1 MRPGSSHRSRRTRGA
16 LAAGLAPIALAAVA
30 VAAPAASS
38 AENASTAPEVSPRPQ
53 KMTVTGATLDLSASV
68 TVVRGVGADP
78 AAVSAT
84 LAALASTNTS
94 VTTTTTDPG
103 TGDTV
108 YVGGPTETAPSR
120 PALVALGVTATN
132 RPTPQGYV
140 LASGTDSSGRK
151 RVVLSGHDKAGTFY
165 AAQSLRQLLSRD
177 ATGASVDRV
186 TIEDWPAFGF
196 RGGMDSANPPPP
208 GVARWTT
215 ADRLEQVEVLAR
227 NKMNRFFYGPAIDP
241 RTGGLP
247 GQGTWRDEYSTQE
260 LNNFAAIVARAKR
273 LHVDLIYRI
282 SPAAPLDQTNG
293 ICHSSADDRR
303 RLLARLDMLRSKG
316 VRHFVVAWDDI
327 AAGEQFTCPADTT
340 AYGTPGP
347 NGTKVVDKAAWA
359 RAQAD
364 VTNYVQTRFIAKNAL
379 PQLYTVPTE
388 YAGGA
393 ASSYRSVFDQSLSPA
408 VGIYWTGP
416 EVISPTIGVADLTA
430 ASQTFPRHTLAIWD
444 NYPVN
449 DQVWDRLHLGPVQ
462 GRDAGLSSAPGILFN
477 EMTQQGP
484 SQLPLMTAADYAWN
498 PAHYEAENAWTR
510 AIATLGASRA
520 ADLRTFAEL
529 NRSSALTHDDSLA
542 LAARIDAFRQAL
554 RTNTNVAATAS
565 TLKRKLAAVRAAGTN
580 LQTMQTSL
588 ASQARPWLQQTVR
601 LADAGSLAVD
611 LLVAE
616 RNGQTTT
623 AETLRIQL
631 VAQLPAIAAEPAA
644 VSPGV
649 LPPLVSFALRR
660 GIDTI
665 DLSGDGR
672 ADVLAANS
680 AGALKAYENQRTTYN
695 WPELDANGVRVGD
708 GWSTSMPPIPGD
720 LDGDRLADLLAVT
733 HSGQLMQYRNTG
745 ASFASISP
753 TGLQVGSGWQGTLAL
768 RSADLD
774 ADGRADLL
782 GVFPDGRLLAFRN
795 TGMNAAGAVTWAD
808 PLSVGQGWSA
818 EELPFVGDLNADGR
832 ADLMTIK
839 PDGTLWHFLN
849 SGTLSEAMF
858 ESGQKVGQGW
868 TGSLAMHVVDLDG
881 DARADV
887 LGVMGNG
894 ELRAFRNTGV
904 MQASTGAYVTFG
916 PTASVGGGWSASNL
930 PVPTDFNGDG
940 RADLVSIS
948 NTGHLVTNINA
959 GRFASGLMFP
969 TVVWHGPGW
978 TGTQFLR

>member
-1 MRPGSSHRSRRTRGA
+1 MRPGSPHRSRRARGA
-16 LAAGLAPIALAAVA
+16 LAGGLAPIALAAVTIA
-30 VAAPAASS
+30 GPAAGAAES
-38 AENASTAPEVSPRPQ
+38 AAAAPEVSPRPQ
-53 KMTVTGATLDLSASV
+53 KMTVTGAALDLAASV

-78 AAVSAT
+78 AAVTAT
-84 LAALASTNTS
+84 LAALAATNTS
-94 VTTTTTDPG
+94 VTITTTDPG

-120 PALVALGVTATN
+120 PALVALGVTAAN
-132 RPTPQGYV
+132 GPRQQGYV
-140 LASGTDSSGRK
+140 LASGTDSRGRK
-151 RVVLSGHDKAGTFY
+151 RVVLSGHDKVGTFY
-165 AAQSLRQLLSRD
+165 AAQTLRQLLSPD
-177 ATGASVDRV
+177 ATGASIDRV
-186 TIEDWPAFGF
+186 TIEDWPGFGF

-247 GQGTWRDEYSTQE
+247 GQGSWRTEYSTQE
-260 LNNFAAIVARAKR
+260 LNDFAAIVAKAKR
-273 LHVDLIYRI
+273 LHVDFIYRI
-282 SPAAPLDQTNG
+282 SPAAPLDQAYG
-293 ICHSSADDRR
+293 ICHSSADDRAK
-303 RLLARLDMLRSKG
+303 LLARLDTLRSKG

-327 AAGEQFTCPADTT
+327 AAGEQFTCPADTS

-359 RAQAD
+359 RAQAA
-364 VTNYVQTRFIAKNAL
+364 VTNYVQTQFIAKNAL
-379 PQLYTVPTE
+379 PQLFTVPTE

-393 ASSYRSVFDQSLSPA
+393 ASSYRAVFDQSLSPA

-462 GRDAGLSSAPGILFN
+462 GRDAGLGRAPGILFN

-484 SQLPLMTAADYAWN
+484 SQLPLLTAADYAWN
-498 PAHYEAENAWTR
+498 PANYDAEKAWGR

-529 NRSSALTHDDSLA
+529 NRSSALTHADSLA
-542 LAARIDAFRQAL
+542 LAEGIDAFRQAL

-565 TLKRKLAAVRAAGTN
+565 TLKQKLTSVRAAGTN
-580 LQTMQTSL
+580 LQTMQTSF

-601 LADAGSLAVD
+601 LADAGSIAVD

-616 RNGQTTT
+616 RNGQTMT
-623 AETLRIQL
+623 AETLR
-631 VAQLPAIAAEPAA
+631 AQLIGQLPSIAAEPAA
-644 VSPGV
+644 VGAGV
-649 LPPLVSFALRR
+649 LPALVSFALRR

-672 ADVLAANS
+672 ADVLAVNS
-680 AGALKAYENQRTTYN
+680 AGELKAYENQRTTYN
-695 WPELDANGVRVGD
+695 WPELEATGVRVGE
-708 GWSTSMPPIPGD
+708 GWSASMLPIPGD

-733 HSGQLMQYRNTG
+733 PSGQLMQYRNTG
-745 ASFASISP
+745 ASFGSIAP
-753 TGLQVGSGWQGTLAL
+753 NGVQVGSGWQGALAV

-782 GVFPDGRLLAFRN
+782 GVFPDGSLLAFRN
-795 TGMNAAGAVTWAD
+795 TGMSAAGAVTWAA
-808 PLSVGQGWSA
+808 PLTVGQGWSA
-818 EELPFVGDLNADGR
+818 NELPFVGDLNADGR

-849 SGTLSEAMF
+849 TGSLSGTTFAA
-858 ESGQKVGQGW
+858 GQKVGQGW
-868 TGSLAMHVVDLDG
+868 TGYLDMHVVDLDG

-894 ELRAFRNTGV
+894 ELRAFRNAGV
-904 MQASTGAYVTFG
+904 TPASTGAYVRFG
-916 PTASVGGGWSASNL
+916 AGVSVGGGWSASNL

-940 RADLVSIS
+940 RADLVSIAS
-948 NTGHLVTNINA
+948 SGYLVTNVNA
-959 GRFASGLMFP
+959 GRFDSGLMFP
-969 TVVWHGPGW
+969 TGVWHGPGW